1 MKKSAKILLIV
12 SLLAVMVATSLLV
25 GCQSLTGDEGYVA
38 LQKAIDNTLH
48 DNNAHIFYWKESK
61 STPRPNSI
69 TNLVETTT
77 VNVLCTIDRD
87 YNFVKESNAEYDYEG
102 LKARVTKSYDGKQV
116 YELFCGEAENG
127 NSYLATRG
135 DINGQKALT
144 ANDSYSFTNMT
155 AEEYVQSEAFKQYT
169 LAEVLKELKG
179 LKREDLL
186 VEEYENGGVE
196 KKGNV
201 TTITCKLSED
211 YLKAYENANGQKSVL
226 DGKYVTIEMAYERIS
241 AIIVYQNDPNA
252 GESNTSGILALEYES
267 YKLEIVYTGPKF
279 NIPQP

>member
-48 DNNAHIFYWKESK
+48 DDNAHIFYWKESK
-61 STPRPNSI
+61 STTRPNSI

-77 VNVLCTIDRD
+77 VNVLCAIDRD
-87 YNFVKESNAEYDYEG
+87 YNFVKESNAEYDYED

-116 YELFCGEAENG
+116 YELYCGEAENG
-127 NSYLATRG
+127 KSYLATRG
-135 DINGQKALT
+135 DINGQTALT
-144 ANDSYSFTNMT
+144 TNDAYSFTNMT

-169 LAEVLKELKG
+169 LAEVLKEIKG
-179 LKREDLL
+179 LKRADLL
-186 VEEYENGGVE
+186 IEEYENGGVE

-211 YLKAYENANGQKSVL
+211 YLRAYENANGQKSVL

-279 NIPQP
+279 TIPQP

>member
-1 MKKSAKILLIV
+1 MKKSAKILLTV
-12 SLLAVMVATSLLV
+12 SLLAVIIATSLLV
-25 GCQSLTGDEGYVA
+25 GCQSLTGDEGYQA

-48 DNNAHIFYWKESK
+48 DDNAHIFYWKESK

-87 YNFVKESNAEYDYEG
+87 YNFVRESDAEYDYDD

-116 YELFCGEAENG
+116 YELYCGKAEDG

-135 DINGQKALT
+135 ALDSQTALT
-144 ANDSYSFTNMT
+144 TNDAYSFTSLN
-155 AEEYVQSEAFKQYT
+155 AEEYVMSEAFKPYT
-169 LAEVLKELKG
+169 LAEMLKELQG
-179 LKREDLL
+179 LKRADLL
-186 VEEYENGGVE
+186 IEEYENGGVE
-196 KKGNV
+196 RKGNV
-201 TTITCKLSED
+201 TTITCKLSES
-211 YLKAYENANGQKSVL
+211 YLNAYQEANGQKSVL
-226 DGKYVTIEMAYERIS
+226 DGKYVTIEMAYDRIS

-252 GESNTSGILALEYES
+252 GESNTNGILALEYES

-279 NIPQP
+279 TVPSK